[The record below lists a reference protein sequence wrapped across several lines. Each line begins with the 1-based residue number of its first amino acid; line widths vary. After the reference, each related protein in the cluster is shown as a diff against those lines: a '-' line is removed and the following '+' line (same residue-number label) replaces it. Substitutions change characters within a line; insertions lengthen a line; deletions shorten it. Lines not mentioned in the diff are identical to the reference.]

1 MKNCTKLGTSIF
13 LTLSLAFG
21 LASASAINA
30 PAAEPWSA
38 IISPDNSVQFSFVKD
53 TTPVFQLGLGGWG
66 PNWAWVGVG
75 ATEKATGDKLI
86 TTVPFV
92 VNKAS
97 GEVIDIK
104 FQAWKSAPRQV
115 SFRYDLSAAKDV
127 PVTMVIAS
135 LGVEKAFAKVK
146 LALSHADGTEATLN
160 LPFPRGGQPTSA
172 RAVLSIENIGNIGIT
187 LDPPCPISFE
197 GDMRIVL
204 VADIFR
210 QGERS
215 TTITL
220 TLPDETAFLAKQTD
234 LDRLTRTLAG
244 QDWFPFTPADEV
256 NPSVISM
263 SDWLDQPAGKHGG
276 VRIIGDHFE
285 FADHTPVKFWGVNL
299 SYGGGCAPEK
309 KDAEFTAA
317 RYAKYGING
326 VRLHKFSYPKNQMG
340 IGDPNDAT
348 LMDPDGLDR
357 LDYFAAQLKTNGVY
371 FGWSHTFK
379 FQVSP
384 GNRNRLVAYDEIAQ
398 HLKGD
403 TYAFINFAEDV
414 QDLMIEMVVNLLK
427 HRNPYTGL
435 AYAAEPALSFIELQ
449 NEDDIF
455 FWTSEQAFNACPTYR
470 KLFIQRFSD
479 WLRAKYDT
487 DEKLKQAWGGALKAD
502 ESLAARNILPQ
513 TNPWSF
519 TDGYLPNQKDG
530 PRQRLLDNAAFLH
543 DVQNKFY
550 SRFVK
555 AIRDAGYRG
564 PLCGSPWQA
573 PPMLPHYYNLRSDY
587 LVGYIDRHNYFGEG
601 LFDSLLAQ
609 PGSGYFSSGLQQVVD
624 RPFGLSEWITVYPS
638 LYSAAGPALI
648 AAYGLGLQGWDSSY
662 EFQSQSAHRLFS
674 DRAGWLPW
682 GVWEADVPTQLG
694 QFPALA
700 RMIYRGDVKEAPV
713 ISTRRVSR
721 DALAA
726 GTFNFTDKVLQQG
739 DIKSFGG
746 SVPPEALAVGR
757 VVVEFND
764 KEQPST
770 FPDLAPY
777 RSRTALTSVTKQLVW
792 DTTGQGFFTV
802 DTPGTKAVVGFAGGQ
817 TVKLGNVT
825 ITVASPYASIF
836 LTALARAETLATA
849 KSALLTAV
857 ARNCNTGFKYFAV
870 DSKVLDNGKS
880 PILLEPVRA
889 TITISGREVAA
900 VNILDHSGC
909 RTDKTVLVKSGQFTI
924 NGAQDKALYYEILL
938 Q

>member
-1 MKNCTKLGTSIF
+1 
-13 LTLSLAFG
+13 
-21 LASASAINA
+21 
-30 PAAEPWSA
+30 
-38 IISPDNSVQFSFVKD
+38 
-53 TTPVFQLGLGGWG
+53 
-66 PNWAWVGVG
+66 
-75 ATEKATGDKLI
+75 
-86 TTVPFV
+86 
-92 VNKAS
+92 
-97 GEVIDIK
+97 
-104 FQAWKSAPRQV
+104 
-115 SFRYDLSAAKDV
+115 
-127 PVTMVIAS
+127 MVICAS
-135 LGVEKAFAKVK
+135 CWHRTVFKQG
-146 LALSHADGTEATLN
+146 
-160 LPFPRGGQPTSA
+160 A
-172 RAVLSIENIGNIGIT
+172 RSV
-187 LDPPCPISFE
+187 
-197 GDMRIVL
+197 
-204 VADIFR
+204 
-210 QGERS
+210 
-215 TTITL
+215 TITL
-220 TLPDETAFLAKQTD
+220 TLPGETAFLAKQTD
-234 LDRLTRTLAG
+234 LDALTRTLAG
-244 QDWFPFTPADEV
+244 PDWFPFTPTDEV
-256 NPSVISM
+256 SPSVISM
-263 SDWLDQPAGKHGG
+263 NDWLDKPAGKHGG
-276 VRIIGDHFE
+276 VRMVGDHFE
-285 FADHTPVKFWGVNL
+285 FADRTPVKFWGVNL
-299 SYGGGCAPEK
+299 SYGTGCAPEK

-348 LMDPDGLDR
+348 RMDPDGLDR
-357 LDYFAAQLKTNGVY
+357 FDYFAAQLKTNGIY

-384 GNRNRLVAYDEIAQ
+384 GNRNRLIAYDEIAQ

-427 HRNPYTGL
+427 HKNPYTGL
-435 AYAAEPALSFIELQ
+435 TYAAEPALSFIELQ

-479 WLRAKYDT
+479 WLKAKYGT
-487 DEKLKQAWGGALKAD
+487 DEKLKQAWGAALKAD
-502 ESLAARNILPQ
+502 ESLAARNLLPQ
-513 TNPWSF
+513 TNPWPF
-519 TDGYLPNQKDG
+519 TDGFLPGQKDG

-543 DVQNKFY
+543 DAQNKFY
-550 SRFVK
+550 SRFAK

-573 PPMLPHYYNLRSDY
+573 PAMLPHYYNLHSDY

-609 PGSGYFSSGLQQVVD
+609 PGSGYFSSGLQQVAD

-638 LYSAAGPALI
+638 LYSADGPALI

-674 DRAGWLPW
+674 DRAGWPPW
-682 GVWEADVPTQLG
+682 GVWEADVPTQIG
-694 QFPALA
+694 QYPALA

-713 ISTRRVSR
+713 ISTRRVSAN
-721 DALAA
+721 DLAR
-726 GTFNFTDKVLQQG
+726 GTFDFTDKVVQQG

-757 VVVEFND
+757 VVVEFTDN
-764 KEQPST
+764 EQPST

-777 RSRTALTSVTKQLVW
+777 RSGTALTSATKQLVW
-792 DTTGQGFFTV
+792 DTASQGWFTV

-817 TVKLGNVT
+817 TARLGNVT

-836 LTALARAETLATA
+836 LTALARTETLATA

-870 DSKVLDNGKS
+870 DSKVVENGKS
-880 PILLEPVRA
+880 PILLEPVQA
-889 TITISGREVAA
+889 TFTISGRKVAA
-900 VNILDHSGC
+900 VNILDHNGR
-909 RTDKTVLVKSGQFTI
+909 RTDRTLPVKDGQFTI
-924 NGAQDKALYYEILL
+924 NGAQDKTLYYEIVF